1 MTATFTLD
9 LYVVLTAG
17 ADSSPSKTAETLEGD
32 R

>member
-1 MTATFTLD
+1 MSTTFTLA

-17 ADSSPSKTAETLEGD
+17 ANSSPSKTAEKLEGD